1 MKTPIR
7 LWSQRLLRRFSP
19 RRVLLNHDGPTPIDG
34 GEGKHL
40 QVVVGRDLCLFLTV
54 DASKAPA
61 RQRAEFLSFTVRRA
75 APFADVAH
83 AATWSNNQASVW
95 YWSQG
100 RVNDLL
106 GPQPYRVSHYM
117 PEALL
122 SGEPASED
130 RVDLLAMARGF
141 SGRVWRGGRLIA
153 DRWWPD
159 LPDHDA
165 WISFLRSAGLP
176 AAAVPAASPA
186 PIQAASWARQQRSRN
201 LALGDSALWMRRG
214 AVLAGALACAVL
226 GFEAGA
232 GFRGLG
238 DYWSS
243 KKQQQA
249 LDQPLNRIIEARAD
263 AEREAGELQ
272 ELLSL
277 RAPRGQVQLLAE
289 IKRIMPAE
297 EWRVFNWRQPAQENL
312 EVTFVMENPDATAL
326 VAAWESSPMFTNVSS
341 DVDTVAKRVT
351 VKAQV
356 VSAAQEAQAAAA
368 PAEATA
374 DTPEAGP
381 ATPAAGDDE
390 GTQ

>member
-1 MKTPIR
+1 M
-7 LWSQRLLRRFSP
+7 
-19 RRVLLNHDGPTPIDG
+19 
-34 GEGKHL
+34 
-40 QVVVGRDLCLFLTV
+40 VGRDLCLFLTV

-75 APFADVAH
+75 APFTDVAH

-289 IKRIMPAE
+289 IKRIMPAD

-390 GTQ
+390 GAQ